1 MLPSLTAAA
10 VFALVT
16 AGWPSGEPPQTSSSA
31 PAQIPLTSAIVL
43 KGCVARA
50 ANGKG
55 FVLTQQA
62 GAPGTVDSRQ
72 TSSAAGTSATGDAP
86 SGSVTS
92 DTPTGATATE
102 TAAPTPPVGEPGTS
116 VSPASPTYNQG
127 QGGATA
133 GGTVGRADTTG
144 AAFASASY
152 RLRAPK
158 GLNLA
163 AYLGH
168 TVEVRGVLAPD
179 ARAQTAPAAS
189 ASGSVQAD
197 NTPVLRVETLS
208 DRTATCT
215 R

>member
-1 MLPSLTAAA
+1 MLPTLSAAA

-16 AGWPSGEPPQTSSSA
+16 VGWAYGEPQQTPPPAPGDIPSG
-31 PAQIPLTSAIVL
+31 SAIIL
-43 KGCVARA
+43 KGCVARGTD
-50 ANGKG
+50 GKS

-62 GAPGTVDSRQ
+62 GAPGTVNSPQ

-92 DTPTGATATE
+92 DTPTGGTATE

-116 VSPASPTYNQG
+116 VSPASPTFNQD
-127 QGGATA
+127 QGAA
-133 GGTVGRADTTG
+133 GTSGTVGRADTTG
-144 AAFASASY
+144 AAIASASY

-163 AYLGH
+163 AHVGH

-179 ARAQTAPAAS
+179 ARAQSAPPAS

-197 NTPVLRVETLS
+197 NTPLLMVQTLS
-208 DRTATCT
+208 DRTASCT

>member
-1 MLPSLTAAA
+1 MPWTSSAAV
-10 VFALVT
+10 VFALV
-16 AGWPSGEPPQTSSSA
+16 AVGWASDGPQQTPPPAPGALASG
-31 PAQIPLTSAIVL
+31 SAIVL
-43 KGCVARA
+43 TGCVARGPD
-50 ANGKG
+50 GKG

-62 GAPGTVDSRQ
+62 GAPGTVTSPQ

-86 SGSVTS
+86 SGSVTA

-127 QGGATA
+127 QGAAGTTGTVARPDTA
-133 GGTVGRADTTG
+133 G
-144 AAFASASY
+144 AAIASASY

-158 GLNLA
+158 GLALA
-163 AYLGH
+163 SHVGH
-168 TVEVRGVLAPD
+168 TVEVRGILTPD
-179 ARAQTAPAAS
+179 ARAQGPPTAS

-197 NTPVLRVETLS
+197 NRPALMIQTLS
-208 DRTATCT
+208 DRAATCT